1 MSLRSIWKM
10 RFLRQTGAFVQLWL
24 QLRTWS
30 TTLTARP
37 GCGFSGLGEA
47 RGKPEE
53 KGRKCDRWW
62 QDVDFSTNPHFLWR
76 AGILSCQSP
85 LWSPEGG
92 WHYEKRQRGGGR
104 QRCAS
109 GEGSAH
115 FETEVR
121 DLAEARF
128 AFRGGRPHSIWTF
141 QNCFFFRRPTSEHPP
156 SSFAIS
162 ALIRLSPDK
171 MKYLYSLRIVTVLL
185 YLLQAGTGNKS
196 LLIILRRYVFCD
208 VECCA

>member
-92 WHYEKRQRGGGR
+92 WHYEKRQREAVGDKGVLQAKGVHILR
-104 QRCAS
+104 RRCEIWPRR
-109 GEGSAH
+109 GLLSAGDDHIPSEH
-115 FETEVR
+115 FKI
-121 DLAEARF
+121 
-128 AFRGGRPHSIWTF
+128 AFFSGGRPQSIHPLLLPSVHWSVSAQTRWNTF
-141 QNCFFFRRPTSEHPP
+141 
-156 SSFAIS
+156 
-162 ALIRLSPDK
+162 
-171 MKYLYSLRIVTVLL
+171 
-185 YLLQAGTGNKS
+185 
-196 LLIILRRYVFCD
+196 IL
-208 VECCA
+208 